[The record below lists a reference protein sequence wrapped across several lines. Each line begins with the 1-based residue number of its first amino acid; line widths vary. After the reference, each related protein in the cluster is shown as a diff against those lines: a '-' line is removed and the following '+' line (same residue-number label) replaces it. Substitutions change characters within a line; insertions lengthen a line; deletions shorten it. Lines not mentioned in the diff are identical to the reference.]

1 MERIETFLLSLQ
13 EKSVNNVEEV
23 GMVWMNLRNDK
34 FSIKSFY
41 SFSCRKGP
49 SPFPVG
55 VNGVFSLES
64 NLWKNIDF
72 DLLQR
77 RRWFLVHGCFLCKE
91 EEYCFL
97 LPHSSLYLLVP
108 FVYVLY
114 TLLSFFIRHCQYRCL
129 QPKNKKK

>member
-23 GMVWMNLRNDK
+23 RMVWMNLRNDK

-41 SFSCRKGP
+41 SFSCQKGL

-55 VNGVFSLES
+55 VNGVFILES

-77 RRWFLVHGCFLCKE
+77 RR
-91 EEYCFL
+91 
-97 LPHSSLYLLVP
+97 
-108 FVYVLY
+108 
-114 TLLSFFIRHCQYRCL
+114 
-129 QPKNKKK
+129 